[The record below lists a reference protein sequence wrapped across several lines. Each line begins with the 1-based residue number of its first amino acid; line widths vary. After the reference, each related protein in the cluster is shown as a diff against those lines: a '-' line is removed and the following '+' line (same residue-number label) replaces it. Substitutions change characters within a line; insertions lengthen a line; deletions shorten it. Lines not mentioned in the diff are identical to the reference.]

1 MRIGY
6 REYKS
11 KVKSQQIPVP
21 VIPDGYRE
29 CSDCKEVKELNEINF
44 RKNCGERRYYCNRCD
59 ECQKII
65 DKEYA
70 QVKRWEEKQKK
81 QIEYS
86 TNPEYKQCSDCMEY
100 QPLDNYYLN
109 KNGHHIKRCKE
120 CHGKMYKEYKNQKLI
135 DTGGADSYYKEPNR
149 YWDEEQKKNVFMV
162 MEALGWIFDEPT
174 GIWNKPGIK
183 ENGVFINMVLENKPK
198 RKTSYPHG
206 RKIKSGVWNNTDKI
220 VKLIEE
226 GYTYN
231 DVADTFDCS
240 HTTIRLVVTKYR
252 NGEKP

>member
-1 MRIGY
+1 MICNKCKVDYPIEKFDTYFHSSKNKHYTRKICNPCMRIGY
-6 REYKS
+6 REYKL
-11 KVKSQQIPVP
+11 KVKSQQTPVP
-21 VIPDGYRE
+21 VIPD
-29 CSDCKEVKELNEINF
+29 D
-44 RKNCGERRYYCNRCD
+44 
-59 ECQKII
+59 
-65 DKEYA
+65 
-70 QVKRWEEKQKK
+70 W
-81 QIEYS
+81 
-86 TNPEYKQCSDCMEY
+86 KQCCDCMVY
-100 QPLDNYYLN
+100 QPLENYYLN
-109 KNGHHIKRCKE
+109 KNKNHIKRCKE
-120 CHGKMYKEYKNQKLI
+120 CHGKMYREYKNQKLI
-135 DTGGADSYYKEPNR
+135 DTGGADSYYKEPNK

-183 ENGVFINMVLENKPK
+183 ENGVFINIISTDKPK
-198 RKTSYPHG
+198 RKRPSVPHG

-240 HTTIRLVVTKYR
+240 HTTIRLVITKYR